1 MTSKIRLFVAAAA
14 LLAGSA
20 VEASAQFT
28 AVVAPPPPTRKA
40 QAAVAHADSASRNV
54 GARDSANATRLT
66 DMKTW
71 VDSATVALTGQ
82 AVTAPATALDTA
94 ADVAPKAA
102 AAATP
107 AQTAEPAMHD
117 GARAPDTATPLPT
130 LALIGTGALGAG
142 LLLLRRRRA

>member
-1 MTSKIRLFVAAAA
+1 MMPQIRLFVAAAV

-28 AVVAPPPPTRKA
+28 AVVAPPPTRKE
-40 QAAVAHADSASRNV
+40 QAAVARSDSASRNV

-82 AVTAPATALDTA
+82 SVTAPATPLDTA
-94 ADVAPKAA
+94 ADAAHRPAPTPTAPVG
-102 AAATP
+102 AT
-107 AQTAEPAMHD
+107 EPAMHD

-130 LALIGTGALGAG
+130 LALLGTGALGAG